1 MQYDV
6 LIIGGGPGGAAAA
19 VSLAQRGVK
28 NVLLLDRDGFPRD
41 KTCGSGLSPNA
52 IAICDEL
59 GIGAELK
66 RLSYPIMSV
75 RVVTPGGRDMVLAS
89 DAAAVVCLRRE
100 FDNLLVERAQKLGVT
115 LETPFLAQELIK
127 EGGRIVGVRS
137 RDGKERR
144 ARYVLVADGAHSIFS
159 TDPRPKR
166 SISTLMGWWEDFDFV
181 PGQLDMIFDKNVSP
195 LYGWLFPESKTRVN
209 IGICID
215 GQDSHG
221 NKTQQPLRATFDR
234 FLQDHY
240 GDKLK
245 KARQIGKLK
254 GPPIVFTTMIGHC
267 TAPGAIHLGEAARLT
282 HNATGE
288 GIYHAMRSG
297 SFAAEAVA
305 SILSGAASEEK
316 AQRHYVW
323 QQRKHFTTGF
333 LGGWALR
340 GLVKTPVLDLVAR
353 VYNEP
358 RVRKAVVKVLGSA
371 LAGANV
377 KDAATTKQ
385 NATEASVTA

>member
-1 MQYDV
+1 MYDA
-6 LIIGGGPGGAAAA
+6 LIIGAGPGGAAAA

-75 RVVTPGGRDMVLAS
+75 RVVTPGGREMVLAS
-89 DAAAVVCLRRE
+89 DAAAVVCLRRQ
-100 FDNLLVERAQKLGVT
+100 FDNLLVERAQALGVT
-115 LETPFLAQELIK
+115 LETPFLAQELIR

-137 RDGKERR
+137 RDGQERR
-144 ARYVLVADGAHSIFS
+144 ARYVLCADGAHSIFGA
-159 TDPRPKR
+159 DPRPKR

-181 PGQLDMIFDKNVSP
+181 PEQLDMIFDKNLSP
-195 LYGWLFPESKTRVN
+195 LYGWLFPETKNRVN

-215 GQDSHG
+215 GQDASG
-221 NKTQQPLRATFDR
+221 EKTQKPLRATFDR

-240 GDKLK
+240 GKQIK
-245 KARQIGKLK
+245 NARQIGKLK
-254 GPPIVFTTMIGHC
+254 CHPIVFTTWIGHC
-267 TAPGAIHLGEAARLT
+267 TAPGAIHLGEAARIT

-288 GIYHAMRSG
+288 GIYHALRSG
-297 SFAAEAVA
+297 TFAAAAVA
-305 SILSGAASEEK
+305 AIVGGSSTEEK
-316 AQRHYVW
+316 AQRDYVW
-323 QQRKHFTTGF
+323 EQRKHFTMGF

-340 GLVKTPVLDLVAR
+340 GLVQTPVLDLVAR

-358 RVRKAVVKVLGSA
+358 RVRKTVVKLLGSA
-371 LAGANV
+371 LAGSSV
-377 KDAATTKQ
+377 KDAVATTDS
-385 NATEASVTA
+385 AAPHPTA